1 MSITLRT
8 VTVEDEAFL
17 LNLYGWS
24 RAAEL
29 AMTPWTPEQREAFVR
44 MQFAAQ
50 DSFYRKEYPDAEFN
64 VILRDGEPVGR
75 LYVRRETDLI
85 RIMDIIVLPDFRNLG
100 VGAELINN
108 LLEEAV
114 ETERPVQIF
123 VETFN
128 PSLAFF
134 QKRGFSVLSEEGI
147 NLLLEWRPA
156 TAGTAAR

>member
-100 VGAELINN
+100 VGGELINN
-108 LLEEAV
+108 LLDEAV
-114 ETERPVQIF
+114 KTERPVQ
-123 VETFN
+123 
-128 PSLAFF
+128 
-134 QKRGFSVLSEEGI
+134 
-147 NLLLEWRPA
+147 
-156 TAGTAAR
+156 